1 MVGWDLCL
9 YLGCSIRLLLN
20 ETVSSVI
27 RDLTF
32 QCVSTQRHRCS
43 HAMRTQLFVFLCT
56 LDGSKHSVAA
66 YICIFITT
74 SCISTISIY
83 VQSPD
88 FTMSSLFI
96 FYEHNRKEQV
106 ELAGSGGYLRP
117 RLLTKKARETRS
129 SLLRKALRR
138 STMHA
143 GSSHRPSFLPFMLKK
158 ELLVV
163 CRDSHYPHVC
173 SLQIPV

>member
-1 MVGWDLCL
+1 MPTLFFEIHGW
-9 YLGCSIRLLLN
+9 LGPVFIFGVLHPFVVEWDCFVCHKRFD
-20 ETVSSVI
+20 SSVCI
-27 RDLTF
+27 HPE
-32 QCVSTQRHRCS
+32 TQVFTC
-43 HAMRTQLFVFLCT
+43 HAHTAICIPLYT
-56 LDGSKHSVAA
+56 SDGSKHSVAA

-96 FYEHNRKEQV
+96 VYEHNRKEQV

-143 GSSHRPSFLPFMLKK
+143 GSSHRPSFLPFM
-158 ELLVV
+158 
-163 CRDSHYPHVC
+163 
-173 SLQIPV
+173 

>member
-43 HAMRTQLFVFLCT
+43 HAMRTQLFCMPLYTF
-56 LDGSKHSVAA
+56 DGSKHCVAD

-96 FYEHNRKEQV
+96 VYEHNRKEQV
-106 ELAGSGGYLRP
+106 ELAGSGTCGPASSPRRP
-117 RLLTKKARETRS
+117 EKHDPPSCARRCGGAQCMLEVRIVPLF
-129 SLLRKALRR
+129 SLSCK
-138 STMHA
+138 
-143 GSSHRPSFLPFMLKK
+143 KK
-158 ELLVV
+158 EVLVV